1 MNPIIRAE
9 LAAQRLEELTRHTQ
23 RHGNRASH
31 RTTWFRRSPR
41 RGEAL

>member
-9 LAAQRLEELTRHTQ
+9 LAALRIEELTSRTQ
-23 RHGNRASH
+23 RHGDRS